1 MCALK
6 RLVKKDIDW
15 SDCLKCKNYRE
26 DKRIKGYVD
35 CKHFLLP
42 EENCLLRKIKCCKY
56 EI

>member
-6 RLVKKDIDW
+6 RLVKKDIEW
-15 SDCLKCKNYRE
+15 SDCLKCKNYKE
-26 DKRIKGYVD
+26 DKQIKGYVD